1 MKSIKTRI
9 TEALIKVSEGVF
21 SKEMIEQ
28 VEDRLEELGINS
40 LTMLK
45 WLVLME
51 EEFGIEF
58 DMEDVLSTGIIW
70 SLEKLELY
78 IEQSEK
84 EEVF

>member
-70 SLEKLELY
+70 SLEKWSY